1 MSFFLSQSPLQCNL
15 LVDSFLD
22 IFTGEKG
29 FDLSVH
35 EVLYFWT
42 IMLVPYG
49 SNLTNRCVYRLHHDL
64 QTTSRQRMQ
73 LLSLGH
79 YQHFYLFLSTVVV
92 FFSLL
97 QWLCWLLDSRM
108 F

>member
-35 EVLYFWT
+35 EVLYFW
-42 IMLVPYG
+42 ISVLVPYG

-73 LLSLGH
+73 
-79 YQHFYLFLSTVVV
+79 FLSPGHHQHLHLLLPSLAVLP
-92 FFSLL
+92 SLL